1 MHYMVFQFG
10 IAYVMETYTLCMVLH
25 NCYLNKEITG
35 NFLHEHM
42 IMLFSQVKRSPLL
55 RILNNVNT

>member
-1 MHYMVFQFG
+1 MVFQFG
-10 IAYVMETYTLCMVLH
+10 IGYVMETYILCMVLH

-35 NFLHEHM
+35 NFLHEDM
-42 IMLFSQVKRSPLL
+42 SMLFSQVKRSPLL